1 MIRFI
6 YTKTFLV
13 FASVLLLVVLGLVMQ
28 AKGWLQ
34 PIEYALLQ
42 APRPVAAVVR
52 GVAEPVR
59 TFFSTLGSLRS
70 VVVENSTLRSQVAQ
84 LQQNQVQF
92 DKLRSENEILRNELK
107 LKAQSK
113 LPLESCNVLSIDP
126 QELSDA
132 MVLNCGTE
140 QGVQVGQAVISQGY
154 LVAKIVYA
162 GSYTSTAILISNAQ
176 SSIDAKLSKDSTEGV
191 IKGSFGSGM
200 VFDLVSQN
208 ANIDTGDL
216 VVTAGINARIP
227 KDILIGEVGSVLSG
241 PNDLFKKMSVT
252 SPVRQRSLEFVS
264 VVKQ

>member
-1 MIRFI
+1 MLA
-6 YTKTFLV
+6 TVLV
-13 FASVLLLVVLGLVMQ
+13 LVVIGLFMQ

-42 APRPVAAVVR
+42 APRPIVAVVR

-70 VVVENSTLRSQVAQ
+70 VVRENATLHSQVAQ
-84 LQQNQVQF
+84 LQQQQVQF
-92 DKLRSENEILRNELK
+92 DKLRTDNELLRNELK
-107 LKAQSK
+107 FKAQSK
-113 LPLESCNVLSIDP
+113 LVLESCNVLSIDP

-132 MVLNCGTE
+132 MVLNCGEE
-140 QGVQVGQAVISQGY
+140 QGIQEGQAVISQGY
-154 LVAKIVYA
+154 LVAKIVYV

-176 SSIDAKLSKDSTEGV
+176 SSIDAKLSKNNTEGV
-191 IKGSFGSGM
+191 VKGSFGSGM

-208 ANIDTGDL
+208 ADITGGDL

-227 KDILIGEVGSVLSG
+227 KDILIGEVGSVLSES
-241 PNDLFKKMSVT
+241 NDLFKKMSVT
-252 SPVRQRSLEFVS
+252 SPIRQRSLEFVS